1 MKSVLITGAYGG
13 MGYATVKRLSEQGY
27 KIFALDLN
35 VKKSEENV
43 ISIKTDIT
51 DINSVKNAF
60 SVVKE
65 YTDKIDYVLHFAG
78 IYNLNS
84 LVEMPEEDFDKIVK
98 VNFMGAFYVNKVFF
112 PLLDSDSKIIITTSE
127 LAPIPPLPFT
137 GLYAVT
143 KTALDRY
150 AFALRM
156 ELQLLG
162 ISVSVFRAGAVK
174 TDMLGVSTSAL
185 DKFCNET
192 KLYSCNAERFKRI
205 VNGVEAKHVNAL
217 VIAKKMQKIMD
228 KKKPKFAY
236 SVNNNFLLKLYKILP
251 TRLKFWAIKKILKN
265 KKG

>member
-35 VKKSEENV
+35 VKEKEENV

-60 SVVKE
+60 RVVKE

-112 PLLDSDSKIIITTSE
+112 PLLDSGSKIIITTSE
-127 LAPIPPLPFT
+127 LAQIPPLPFT

-162 ISVSVFRAGAVK
+162 ISVSVLRAGAVK

-217 VIAKKMQKIMD
+217 VIAKKMQKIMG
-228 KKKPKFAY
+228 KRKPKFAY
-236 SVNNNFLLKLYKILP
+236 KVNNNFLLKLYNIMP
-251 TRLKFWAIKKILKN
+251 TRFKFWVIKKILK
-265 KKG
+265 